1 MGDNVASVYVH
12 SVKPYAVDYMVRH
25 KDATNW
31 KSTIACSGYEALI
44 YISNSYNKSGEARK
58 AIAGEVLAELMF

>member
-12 SVKPYAVDYMVRH
+12 SVRPYAVDYMVRH

-31 KSTIACSGYEALI
+31 KSTIACSGYENIRL
-44 YISNSYNKSGEARK
+44 SNSYNKSGEARK
-58 AIAGEVLAELMF
+58 YTNFW

>member
-12 SVKPYAVDYMVRH
+12 SVRPYAVDYMVRH

-31 KSTIACSGYEALI
+31 KSTIVCSDYDFN
-44 YISNSYNKSGEARK
+44 YILVDWQRVIDNGVPWR
-58 AIAGEVLAELMF
+58 